1 MMDRIRNALA
11 PHGTLRAAMN
21 MANFLLVS
29 GEEQDGTLK
38 GVSPDLARRIAHE
51 INVPC
56 DLVLYDSPG
65 ALADDVHHDRWDI
78 GNIAAEAERAV
89 HIDFSCPY
97 VMIDANFMVPRDAP
111 FTSNAE
117 MDAPEIRIA
126 AYERS
131 AYDLWLT
138 ENFTKAQ
145 MIRSES
151 IGQSHADFNA
161 GKADVLASLK
171 PKLLE
176 EMAGRND
183 VRIIE
188 PLFTGIM
195 QAVGIR
201 KGYPEALAFLDALIT
216 DLIQS
221 GFIKTKLETH
231 GVADKLS
238 VPSADEPKT

>member
-1 MMDRIRNALA
+1 MMDRIRQGLA

-29 GEEQDGTLK
+29 GQQSDGSLA
-38 GVSPDLARRIAHE
+38 GVSPDLARRIAAE

-56 DLVLYDSPG
+56 DLVEYASPG

-89 HIDFSCPY
+89 HIDFSHPY
-97 VMIDANFMVPRDAP
+97 VRIDANFMVHHDAP
-111 FTSNAE
+111 FTRNA
-117 MDAPEIRIA
+117 DFDDPQVRIA

-145 MIRSES
+145 MIRSDS

-161 GKADVLASLK
+161 GKADALASLK

-176 EMAGRND
+176 EMAGRDD

-188 PLFTGIM
+188 PPFTGIM
-195 QAVGIR
+195 QAVGVR
-201 KGYPEALAFLDALIT
+201 KGQPEALAFLDELIT
-216 DLIQS
+216 DLIRS
-221 GFIKTKLETH
+221 GFIKDRLKTH
-231 GVADKLS
+231 GVDDKLS
-238 VPSADEPKT
+238 VPEGDEA

>member
-1 MMDRIRNALA
+1 MMDRIRQALA

-29 GEEQDGTLK
+29 GQQSDGSLA
-38 GVSPDLARRIAHE
+38 GVSPDLARRIAAE

-56 DLVLYDSPG
+56 DLVEYDSPG
-65 ALADDVHHDRWDI
+65 ALADGVHHDRWDI

-89 HIDFSCPY
+89 HIDFSRPY
-97 VMIDANFMVPRDAP
+97 VMIDANFMVPRDALL
-111 FTSNAE
+111 TRNA
-117 MDAPEIRIA
+117 DLDDPQVRIA

-145 MIRSES
+145 MIRSDS

-161 GKADVLASLK
+161 GKADALASLK

-176 EMAGRND
+176 EMADRDD

-188 PLFTGIM
+188 PPFTGIM

-201 KGYPEALAFLDALIT
+201 KGQPEALAFLDELIT
-216 DLIQS
+216 DLIRS
-221 GFIKTKLETH
+221 GFIKDRLKTH

-238 VPSADEPKT
+238 VPEGDEA